1 MLGFGAYFIPL
12 HAAARHDW
20 LWPALVFRATSVALV
35 WTIVVALRRFP
46 HGVRPHLLAL
56 AACGILDTGG
66 NALFAAAS
74 RHGLVSVVSVLA
86 SLYPVVTVLLA
97 RFLLG
102 ERVQPSQNAG
112 VVVALVGVVLIT
124 AG

>member
-1 MLGFGAYFIPL
+1 
-12 HAAARHDW
+12 
-20 LWPALVFRATSVALV
+20 
-35 WTIVVALRRFP
+35 
-46 HGVRPHLLAL
+46 
-56 AACGILDTGG
+56 
-66 NALFAAAS
+66 
-74 RHGLVSVVSVLA
+74 VSVLA